1 MLLARS
7 PATGEGKKGVAA
19 AMKRIEAIIRPS
31 KVNDVY
37 KALER
42 VGHPGLMIS
51 EIEGHGIEKGV
62 EQQIRGKTYKVDLIT
77 KARIELVVSDEEAER
92 IVMAIQ
98 RAALTGHIG
107 DGKIFVHP
115 VDDAV
120 RVRTAERGEAAIR

>member
-1 MLLARS
+1 
-7 PATGEGKKGVAA
+7 
-19 AMKRIEAIIRPS
+19 MKRIEAIIRPA

-37 KALER
+37 KALEQ

-62 EQQIRGKTYKVDLIT
+62 EQHVRGKTYKVDLIT
-77 KARIELVVSDEEAER
+77 KARIELVVADSEADK

-98 RAALTGHIG
+98 KAALTGHIG
-107 DGKIFVHP
+107 DGRIFVYP

>member
-1 MLLARS
+1 
-7 PATGEGKKGVAA
+7 
-19 AMKRIEAIIRPS
+19 MKRIEAIVRPA
-31 KVNDVY
+31 KVNDIY
-37 KALER
+37 RALEQ

-62 EQQIRGKTYKVDLIT
+62 EKQVRGRVYKVDLIT
-77 KARIELVVSDEEAER
+77 KARIELVVADDETDK
-92 IVMAIQ
+92 IVAAI
-98 RAALTGHIG
+98 RKAALTGQIG

>member
-1 MLLARS
+1 MS
-7 PATGEGKKGVAA
+7 IK
-19 AMKRIEAIIRPS
+19 PS
-31 KVNDVY
+31 N
-37 KALER
+37 R
-42 VGHPGLMIS
+42 WGTRGLMIS

-62 EQQIRGKTYKVDLIT
+62 EQHVRGKTYKVDLIT
-77 KARIELVVSDEEAER
+77 KARIELVVADSEADK

-98 RAALTGHIG
+98 KAALTGHIG